1 MAAERLVGRL
11 AARGGERLLG
21 WLALAAVAASAVMSL
36 GVAPPDVEQ
45 RNAQRLMYVH
55 VPAAWLAYLAFAVVF
70 VASVAYLLTG
80 RWRWDRLAAASAEV
94 GVLFTALTIVL
105 GSIWGKPVWGT
116 WWTWDP
122 RLTTTAI
129 LLLIYVGY
137 LAVRRLP
144 SSPGRR
150 ARWAAVVGVVG
161 FLDVPI
167 VHLSVTWWRSLHQ
180 GPSVRLLGAPTIA
193 PVMLAALLV
202 GVLAFTLLY
211 LYLVTL
217 RLRVGR
223 LEERALAEA
232 LSPRVGESPEALL
245 RARDLEPAAG
255 GDAPAPAEGAAAHG
269 GTPGGGSGA
278 GVRSGG

>member
-1 MAAERLVGRL
+1 MVAERALGKMT
-11 AARGGERLLG
+11 ARRGERVLG
-21 WLALAAVAASAVMSL
+21 VLTILALAASAILSL
-36 GVAPPDVEQ
+36 WVSPPDAEQ
-45 RNAQRLMYVH
+45 RQVVRLLYVH

-70 VASVAYLLTG
+70 VASIAYLRTNKS
-80 RWRWDRLAAASAEV
+80 RWDRLAAASAEI

-105 GSIWGKPVWGT
+105 GSLWGRPVWGV

-144 SSPGRR
+144 ESAAKR
-150 ARWAAVVGVVG
+150 ARWAAVVGIVG

-167 VHLSVTWWRSLHQ
+167 VHFSVDLWRSQHQ
-180 GPSVRLLGAPTIA
+180 APARLLGVPDLA
-193 PVMLAALLV
+193 PVMGAALMV
-202 GVLAFTLLY
+202 GVVAFTLLY
-211 LYLVTL
+211 LYLLSV

-232 LSPRVGESPEALL
+232 LSPRVGRPVEELL
-245 RARDLEPAAG
+245 DDADGQARDNRATDVSGVSVG
-255 GDAPAPAEGAAAHG
+255 G
-269 GTPGGGSGA
+269 
-278 GVRSGG
+278 

>member
-1 MAAERLVGRL
+1 MSSPERVLGRIT
-11 AARGGERLLG
+11 AKPGERILG
-21 WLALAAVAASAVMSL
+21 WAALAALVGTAVMSL
-36 GVAPPDVEQ
+36 AIAPPDADQ

-55 VPAAWLAYLAFAVVF
+55 VPSAWLAYLAFAVVF
-70 VASVAYLLTG
+70 VASIAYLKT
-80 RWRWDRLAAASAEV
+80 RKSRWDRLAAASAEV
-94 GVLFTALTIVL
+94 GVLFTALAIAL
-105 GSIWGKPVWGT
+105 GSIWGKPIWGT

-129 LLLIYVGY
+129 LLLIYLGY

-144 SSPGRR
+144 DSPAKR
-150 ARWAAVVGVVG
+150 ARWAAVVGIVG

-180 GPSVRLLGAPTIA
+180 GATVRLLGKSTIA

-202 GVLAFTLLY
+202 AVFAFTLLY

-223 LEERALAEA
+223 LEERVLAEA
-232 LSPRVGESPEALL
+232 LSPRVGQPVEALL
-245 RARDLEPAAG
+245 SDDAETEAAAG
-255 GDAPAPAEGAAAHG
+255 SGSASTSHAQPEEVATG
-269 GTPGGGSGA
+269 G
-278 GVRSGG
+278 